1 MQLLALA
8 ACCAT
13 VVGGVAAYSIAGAT
27 SAPSSFVSIAPC
39 RLLDT
44 RASHQIGEH
53 PGPLAAGETAT
64 LAVTGTHGNCTIPS
78 EANGIVANVTIV
90 NPTAAS
96 FLTVFPADL
105 ARPQASNLNYVPK
118 QNPTPNQVT
127 VGLSSTGSPTG
138 AIKVYNDKGAVDVF
152 IDIVGFYQPGGGTNP
167 PPSAGNWGVIDR
179 NTIGSPVAQLRSGP
193 TFGPEAPPF
202 GTGSLNLT
210 VGSPDEKIAWGNE
223 VDFFG
228 NNFESLTALG
238 FYVFNVS
245 ENLGTPTAPA
255 PAPMPGIA
263 IEVNPNLADVPGDN
277 FSTLVWFPPVSPPGW
292 SRFLDATTTGLWGAT
307 GLPAGHACDING
319 PRCTWTQLQTMLDD
333 GGAPATIFTI
343 AITKGRDQEWHGA
356 VDGLTI
362 NNTVYNFEE
371 NGVFT
376 QPAP

>member
-1 MQLLALA
+1 L
-8 ACCAT
+8 
-13 VVGGVAAYSIAGAT
+13 
-27 SAPSSFVSIAPC
+27 
-39 RLLDT
+39 
-44 RASHQIGEH
+44 
-53 PGPLAAGETAT
+53 GPAEVAT
-64 LAVTGTHGNCTIPS
+64 LAVTGTHGNCTIPA
-78 EANGIVANVTIV
+78 EANGIAANVTIV

-96 FLTVFPADL
+96 FLTVFPADA
-105 ARPQASNLNYVPK
+105 ARPQASNLNYVAK
-118 QNPTPNQVT
+118 QNATPNQVT

-138 AIKVYNDKGAVDVF
+138 AVKVYNDKGMVDVI
-152 IDIVGFYQPGGGTNP
+152 IDIVGFYQPGGATTP
-167 PPSAGNWGVIDR
+167 PATAGNWGLINR
-179 NTIGSPVAQLRSGP
+179 NTIGSPSAELRSGP
-193 TFGPEAPPF
+193 TFGPEGPPF

-228 NNFESLTALG
+228 NDFESLTALG
-238 FYVFNVS
+238 FYVFNVG
-245 ENLGTPTAPA
+245 ENLGTPAAPA
-255 PAPMPGIA
+255 PAPMPSIA

-277 FSTLVWFPPVSPPGW
+277 FSTLVWFPPVSAPGW

-319 PRCTWTQLQTMLDD
+319 SLCTWTQLQTMLDD

-362 NNTVYNFEE
+362 NNTVFDFEE

-376 QPAP
+376 HPAP